1 MSVGD
6 AMVDIDR
13 LMSELETLAAK
24 SATPAPAVTRVLF
37 TEPDILAR
45 AYLKDLCTEAGLVIR
60 EDAIGNTFARWEGSR
75 SDLKPIGTG
84 SHIDAIPYSGKYD
97 GTVGVLGA
105 LAAIR
110 TLRDAGFLPVRPIEL
125 LIFTSEEPTRFG
137 IGCLGSR
144 ALTGSLTPKSIAE
157 LRDPD
162 GRSFEEVRRA
172 AGYNGELEMLALPPG
187 YFAAFIELHI
197 EQGPLLENSQ
207 VPIGIVSAIAAP
219 ATLRVTWRGEGGHAG
234 AVLMMGRRD
243 ALCAAAETV
252 LAVESTANLSG
263 SPDTV
268 ATTGVCRT
276 FPGAVNSIPDTVVL
290 EIDIR
295 DIELERRDQILNKIN
310 ATIDSIAKRRQVKAT
325 VEHINAD
332 PPAATSPAITALVR
346 SACDDLG
353 LKSLSMV
360 SRAYHDSLFMARVAP
375 TAMIFVPCK
384 EGISHRPEEY
394 CSPESIARG
403 VEVLALTLGKLA
415 MCESAVDAPAP
426 AAGPH
431 AR

>member
-1 MSVGD
+1 MSAGD

-37 TEPDILAR
+37 TEPDLVAR
-45 AYLKDLCTEAGLVIR
+45 TYLKELCTDAGLKVR
-60 EDAIGNTFARWEGSR
+60 EDAIGNIFARWEGSR

-84 SHIDAIPYSGKYD
+84 SHVDAIPYSGKYD
-97 GTVGVLGA
+97 GTVGVLGG

-110 TLRDAGFLPVRPIEL
+110 TLRDVGFQPVRPIEL

-144 ALTGSLTPKSIAE
+144 ALTGSLTPQSMAE
-157 LRDPD
+157 LQDAD
-162 GRSFEEVRRA
+162 GRSFEDARRA
-172 AGYNGELEMLALPPG
+172 AGYNGELDTLALPPG
-187 YFAAFIELHI
+187 YFAAFVELHI

-207 VPIGIVSAIAAP
+207 LPIGVVSAIAAP
-219 ATLRVTWRGEGGHAG
+219 ATLRVTWQGEGGHAG

-252 LAVESTANLSG
+252 LAVESAANASG

-276 FPGAVNSIPDTVVL
+276 FPGAVNSIPDRVVL

-295 DIELERRDQILNKIN
+295 DIELERRDQVLNKICM
-310 ATIDSIAKRRQVKAT
+310 AVDSIAARRQVTAT
-325 VEHINAD
+325 VESVNAD
-332 PPAATSPAITALVR
+332 PPAATSPVITALVQ

-353 LKSLSMV
+353 LKSLTMV

-375 TAMIFVPCK
+375 TGMIFIPCK

-415 MCESAVDAPAP
+415 MSENPLDAGASGG
-426 AAGPH
+426 AH